1 MLYLS
6 ASRPRKHLSKLA
18 TVGNGD
24 LGLGGAAGGTV
35 GLDLLDDVHTLND
48 LAEDD
53 VLAIQPGGLLSADE
67 ELGSVGVGTGVGH
80 GEDTGA
86 GVLQGEVLVLELLA
100 VDGLTTGT
108 VAGSEVTTLEHELG
122 DDAVERSTLEVEGLA
137 AAASALL
144 TSAERAEVL
153 SGLGDDITTVVTS
166 WLDGKH
172 VVFGEVTDGMDIV
185 QAIEK
190 EGTDSGKTRS
200 TITIAK
206 SGTV

>member
-67 ELGSVGVGTGVGH
+67 ELGSVAIDLSAIV
-80 GEDTGA
+80 A
-86 GVLQGEVLVLELLA
+86 RVLQDAG
-100 VDGLTTGT
+100 GLITCWDRRWPWRGYRGRC
-108 VAGSEVTTLEHELG
+108 ALG
-122 DDAVERSTLEVEGLA
+122 
-137 AAASALL
+137 
-144 TSAERAEVL
+144 
-153 SGLGDDITTVVTS
+153 
-166 WLDGKH
+166 
-172 VVFGEVTDGMDIV
+172 
-185 QAIEK
+185 
-190 EGTDSGKTRS
+190 
-200 TITIAK
+200 
-206 SGTV
+206 